1 MIIACYI
8 IAFVLDFIFC
18 YSTNS
23 RGAARAFLTIVS
35 FISMLL
41 IFAIA
46 ISLVKLGGWWQLLW
60 YAIFT
65 LIIMPFMDR
74 LTKTINPY

>member
-8 IAFVLDFIFC
+8 IALVIDFVFC
-18 YSTNS
+18 FSSNS
-23 RGAARAFLTIVS
+23 RGAAKNLLTVLS

-41 IFAIA
+41 IFVIA
-46 ISLVKLGGWWQLLW
+46 VILVKLGGWWQLLW
-60 YAIFT
+60 YTVFT
-65 LIIMPFMDR
+65 LIVMPFMDR